1 VRRALWLLVLLACLA
16 GCGGTSVRRDA
27 PVIVAGGSAPAQP
40 QPGDQPGPPRGA
52 VRIAVVTHGQ
62 ASSPFWAIVRNGVDA
77 AARQLDVLVSY
88 RAPEVYSVSRMEQL
102 IGDAIASKPD
112 GLVVSLPD
120 PALGRSV
127 RRAVDA
133 GIPTITINSGF
144 EVARRLGVL
153 AHVGQPEE
161 LAGFRA
167 GRRLVAAGA
176 HRVLCVNVQVGNTGL
191 DARCRGLARAMRAG
205 GGTSAVLPV
214 DDQSPATP
222 ERIATA
228 VASGGIDGLLT
239 LNATSGSARDPG
251 HARRG
256 PRPQRHHRHLRPR
269 AGRARRRSR
278 RPAGLRRRPAAVP
291 AGLLADRDAGSAG
304 PLRAAAG
311 AGRADP
317 DRAELR
323 HAQQRRAGH
332 PAQPALDPLTAQALP
347 RGPARARIRP
357 AAAQERTTGGR
368 GAFAMAGGH
377 ELGSAHLRRR
387 RVQGAGRSTRGA
399 S

>member
-1 VRRALWLLVLLACLA
+1 MRRALWLLVLLACLA

-27 PVIVAGGSAPAQP
+27 PVIVTGGSAPTQP
-40 QPGDQPGPPRGA
+40 QPGDRPGPPRGA

-191 DARCRGLARAMRAG
+191 DARCRGLARAMRAA
-205 GGTSAVLPV
+205 GGTSRVLPV

-239 LNATSGSARDPG
+239 LNATSGLLATQ
-251 HARRG
+251 AMRG
-256 PRPQRHHRHLRPR
+256 
-269 AGRARRRSR
+269 AGRARSVIIGTFDLGPDVLAAVRAGRLAFAVDQQPYLQGYWPIVMLAQRARYGLLPGQGELIPTGPNFVTRSNAAQVIRLSRRS
-278 RPAGLRRRPAAVP
+278 
-291 AGLLADRDAGSAG
+291 
-304 PLRAAAG
+304 
-311 AGRADP
+311 
-317 DRAELR
+317 
-323 HAQQRRAGH
+323 
-332 PAQPALDPLTAQALP
+332 
-347 RGPARARIRP
+347 IR
-357 AAAQERTTGGR
+357 
-368 GAFAMAGGH
+368 
-377 ELGSAHLRRR
+377 
-387 RVQGAGRSTRGA
+387 
-399 S
+399 